1 MDQKRQDEKE
11 IIYVPAPYPQMIEE
25 DEIDL
30 LELWNIIWQ
39 GKWFITGFTLI
50 CTLIAVYVTL
60 YVLPV
65 TYKSEAVLMPA
76 NSESEGGKLSALL
89 GSLPINLPGA
99 AGSKT
104 DKILAFL
111 KSRNLQQRLIGK
123 YNLLPVLYKNLWDQK
138 NKKWKVDDPK
148 KIPTVIKAIQSNAL
162 EPSFQVE
169 KDKKSGLIKISW
181 ESEDP
186 KFAALML
193 KRVINELQHYLDNE
207 YESDAK
213 REREFV
219 QKQLEKAT
227 QELEFWESQVPNKTL
242 TLSRITRER
251 LAAQTVYTELR
262 KQLELAKI
270 AEAKELITFK
280 VLDPPFVPETKYKP
294 KRTLICAV
302 TMVTSGFLAI
312 FLVFFIRFIK
322 SAKMGEEE
330 DKKLRR

>member
-30 LELWNIIWQ
+30 LELWNVIWQ
-39 GKWFITGFTLI
+39 GKWLIMGFTI
-50 CTLIAVYVTL
+50 FCTLITVFVTL

-65 TYKSEAVLMPA
+65 TYKSEAVLMPTA
-76 NSESEGGKLSALL
+76 SQSGMGKLAGLL
-89 GSLPINLPGA
+89 GNIPLPFDLPEG
-99 AGSKT
+99 KKN
-104 DKILAFL
+104 DNILTFL
-111 KSRNLQQRLIGK
+111 TSRNLKQRLIEK
-123 YNLLPVLYKNLWDQK
+123 YNLLPILYKDIWNEQK
-138 NKKWKVDDPK
+138 QTWEIDDPEDK
-148 KIPTVIKAIQSNAL
+148 PSVVKAIQEEL
-162 EPSFQVE
+162 LDDIYQVSQN
-169 KDKKSGLIKISW
+169 KKTNLITISW

-193 KRVINELQHYLDNE
+193 ERIINELQHYLDNE

-219 QKQLEKAT
+219 EKQLEKAT
-227 QELEFWESQVPNKTL
+227 EELEFWERQVPSKSL
-242 TLSRITRER
+242 TLSKITRER

-280 VLDPPFVPETKYKP
+280 VLDPPFVPEKKYKP

-322 SAKMGEEE
+322 SARME
-330 DKKLRR
+330 KKDNEGKKI

>member
-1 MDQKRQDEKE
+1 MGQKRQDGKE
-11 IIYVPAPYPQMIEE
+11 IIYVPAPYPQMVEE

-30 LELWNIIWQ
+30 LKLWDVIWQ
-39 GKWFITGFTLI
+39 GKWFIAGFTLI

-65 TYKSEAVLMPA
+65 IYKSEAVLMPTA
-76 NSESEGGKLSALL
+76 SQNGMGKLAGLVGNLPIPFDLPGGGK
-89 GSLPINLPGA
+89 
-99 AGSKT
+99 T
-104 DKILAFL
+104 DNISTFL
-111 KSRNLQQRLIGK
+111 QSRNLQQRLIEK
-123 YNLLPVLYKNLWDQK
+123 YNLLPILYKDLWDAK
-138 NKKWKVDDPK
+138 NKKWKVK
-148 KIPTVIKAIQSNAL
+148 KPEDAPTVVKAIQSKAL
-162 EPSFQVE
+162 SSAFQVSQ
-169 KDKKSGLIKISW
+169 DKKTNLITISW

-193 KRVINELQHYLDNE
+193 ERIINELQHYLDNE

-219 QKQLEKAT
+219 EKQLAKAT
-227 QELEFWESQVPNKTL
+227 KELEYWERQVPTKNL
-242 TLSRITRER
+242 TLSKITRER

-280 VLDPPFVPETKYKP
+280 VLDPPFVPEKKYKP
-294 KRTLICAV
+294 KRALICAV

-322 SAKMGEEE
+322 SAKLEGE
-330 DKKLRR
+330 DKKMRR